1 MLYSI
6 RIKQY
11 YYYYCKNHLKKKL
24 PQAKKI
30 DTNFIFLALV

>member
-6 RIKQY
+6 CIKQ